1 MLAFHAAAVPSTMDG
16 AGVLYEHKD
25 PRHVASLMHAVLSDN
40 FLADEIIRSQN
51 EALERLQAKD
61 FSATLLN
68 FVDQVSDLPR
78 KPPPAVAWDFWKQF
92 ELSEKLD
99 ELRQY
104 RPAVFQALP
113 EDTPST

>member
-1 MLAFHAAAVPSTMDG
+1 MDG

-92 ELSEKLD
+92 DLSEKLD